1 MLNSSDNV
9 VRRERAEDGKANFF
23 FMKPGNFY
31 MRAFVD
37 RNGNGKWD
45 EGNYAKGLQAEE
57 VFYYPAPLTMRAKWD
72 IEQVW
77 NLHGVPIERQKP
89 EKITKQKPDKEKTI
103 QNRNEERAKKWK

>member
-1 MLNSSDNV
+1 
-9 VRRERAEDGKANFF
+9 
-23 FMKPGNFY
+23 
-31 MRAFVD
+31 
-37 RNGNGKWD
+37 
-45 EGNYAKGLQAEE
+45 
-57 VFYYPAPLTMRAKWD
+57 MRAKWD